1 MSNRQAVVVGGG
13 VIGLACAYELTK
25 AGHTV
30 ALIDKGR
37 VGGGS
42 SHGNCGYV
50 SPSHVLP
57 LAGPGVLWP
66 TLKTLLKKNS
76 PLVVRF
82 RLDPTLWAWLWRF
95 ARRCNT
101 ADMLRSAAAIT
112 ALLKTSRNLYD
123 DLFTNTNINAEW
135 SPVGLIFVLKSQA
148 AHEHYAEVNRMLSD
162 QFATPAVRY
171 DGAALNELEP
181 ALKPGLAGGWLY
193 HCDAQLKPDMLMANW
208 AAELRRMGVTIREQC
223 ALDEIV
229 ERNGRAVGVRAG
241 GAEISADAI
250 VVATGAWT
258 PLLHQ
263 QLGVR
268 VPIQPG
274 KGYSMTMSRP
284 SVCPKYPMI
293 FEEHRVAVTP
303 FRESYRLG
311 STMEFAGYDASM
323 NRARLEN
330 LTRAADIY
338 LRDPVGATVHEEW
351 WGWRPMMPD
360 GVPIID
366 RTPKWG
372 NVFIAAGHSMLG
384 VSMSTGTGRLIAEL
398 VDGKR
403 PHIPVEP
410 YRLGRF

>member
-1 MSNRQAVVVGGG
+1 MSMRQAVVIGGG

-25 AGHTV
+25 AGHAVT
-30 ALIDKGR
+30 LIDKGR

-42 SHGNCGYV
+42 SHGNCGYI

-57 LAGPGVLWP
+57 LAGPGILWP
-66 TLKTLLKKNS
+66 TLKTLFQKNS

-95 ARRCNT
+95 ARHCNT
-101 ADMLRSAAAIT
+101 ADMLRSAAAIA
-112 ALLKTSRNLYD
+112 ALLKSSRSLYD
-123 DLFTNTNINAEW
+123 NLFTNTSINAEW
-135 SPVGLIFVLKSQA
+135 SPIGLIFVLQSQK

-171 DGAALNELEP
+171 DGSALNELEP

-193 HCDAQLKPDMLMANW
+193 DCDAQLKPDMLMANW

-223 ALDEIV
+223 ALDEII

-241 GAEISADAI
+241 GEEFSADAM

-303 FRESYRLG
+303 FREAYRLG

-323 NRARLEN
+323 NRARLGN
-330 LTRAADIY
+330 LTRAAEVY
-338 LRDPVGATVHEEW
+338 LRDPLGATVQEEW

-366 RTPKWG
+366 RTPKWN

-384 VSMSTGTGRLIAEL
+384 VSMSTGTGRLIAEM
-398 VDGKR
+398 VDGKP